1 MLFVRVLRTLRR
13 HASTLSWSALACAI
27 VAHFLVSWAAFLW
40 LGEDKLAAPEIFP
53 YFYATVAFTVGF
65 GDFSPS
71 TTAGRYFAALWLM
84 PGGIALLASMIGKTS
99 SVLAKRWQRGL
110 FGNRNYSRMQ
120 QHTLLI
126 GWNGQES
133 QRIIDL
139 LLREVG
145 STREIVIVDA
155 ALDANPR
162 PEHARFVRLATLA
175 DPTGYA
181 RAGVAGADRIIID
194 APTDEQTLAAAL
206 AVRAAGA
213 TAHVVAHFDREE
225 SATLLK
231 RHHPDVEC
239 TTPVQ
244 AELIVRASHDI
255 GASRV
260 ALEMLSVA
268 DGATQF
274 SVILPRDAA
283 ARSYGDYLTQLRARH
298 RATLLGYA
306 SPDAPLTAILN
317 ADDAVAV
324 PPGATLFYLAAKRID
339 ADEISRAAGARS
351 AEASHA

>member
-1 MLFVRVLRTLRR
+1 MLIVRLMRTLRR
-13 HASTLSWSALACAI
+13 HVATMSWGALACAI
-27 VAHFLVSWAAFLW
+27 AVHFLVSWAAMLW
-40 LGEDKLAAPEIFP
+40 FGEDKLAAPEIFP

-84 PGGIALLASMIGKTS
+84 PGGIALLASMIGKTT
-99 SVLAKRWQRGL
+99 SVLSDRWQRGL
-110 FGNRNYSRMQ
+110 YGKRAYREME
-120 QHTLLI
+120 QHTLLV
-126 GWNGQES
+126 GWNGHES

-139 LLREVG
+139 LLQEACSG
-145 STREIVIVDA
+145 EREIVIVDA
-155 ALDANPR
+155 VLESNPR
-162 PEHARFVRLATLA
+162 PEHARFVRLDTLA

-181 RAGVAGADRIIID
+181 RASAATARRIIID

-213 TAHVVAHFDREE
+213 QAHVVAHFDREE

-260 ALEMLSVA
+260 ALEMLSVDA
-268 DGATQF
+268 GATQY
-274 SVILPRDAA
+274 SLVLPAQASAQGYGRYLSLLRRDF
-283 ARSYGDYLTQLRARH
+283 

-306 SPDAPLTAILN
+306 VPEAPLTAILN
-317 ADDAVAV
+317 ADDAAQV
-324 PPGATLFYLAAKRID
+324 PAGATLFYLASRRID
-339 ADEISRAAGARS
+339 ADALLRASAA
-351 AEASHA
+351 AEAMPG